1 MGKPTI
7 YMNFDDQNSKT
18 LLGITI
24 KATKMLQHMGDQGDK
39 TVELYNN
46 VASAVEN
53 ILISEGEIYEGGLDI
68 IEEYVTI
75 SNRRR

>member
-24 KATKMLQHMGDQGDK
+24 KATKMLQHMGDQ
-39 TVELYNN
+39 
-46 VASAVEN
+46 
-53 ILISEGEIYEGGLDI
+53 
-68 IEEYVTI
+68 
-75 SNRRR
+75 

>member
-1 MGKPTI
+1 
-7 YMNFDDQNSKT
+7 MNFDDQNSKT

-24 KATKMLQHMGDQGDK
+24 KATKMLQHMGDQWDK

-53 ILISEGEIYEGGLDI
+53 IIISEGEIYEGGLDI